1 MANNYTN
8 SVTTL
13 KSYIYLDEFE
23 INGLYNQLYP
33 DILQET
39 TTYGI
44 KNNNNLNGSISGT
57 VLGMIGAEG
66 EVEHSAD
73 ASFSGEIQTKIA
85 IEYKANVIIQHV
97 CDNHLYS
104 LFDIIAESCQS
115 HSMLRGRIIAGY
127 AGFYLTAIYD
137 SEDYFIEL
145 RSIKNSFVKKD
156 ATFILESGDRNYI
169 RALQLDEGTDCYE
182 DYSQSGKYGIEMH
195 LGGNKIRREIR
206 HLTRNIKE
214 GKVFNFCVLGQISHA
229 GLNQYSIK
237 PFAIW

>member
-1 MANNYTN
+1 MANNYMN

-13 KSYIYLDEFE
+13 KSYIYLDECE
-23 INGLYNQLYP
+23 INGLYSQLYP

-39 TTYGI
+39 TTYEI
-44 KNNNNLNGSISGT
+44 KKNSNLNGSISGT

-66 EVEHSAD
+66 EIEHSSD
-73 ASFSGEIQTKIA
+73 TSFSGEIQTKIA
-85 IEYKANVIIQHV
+85 IEYKTNMIIQHV

-115 HSMLRGRIIAGY
+115 HSMLPGRIVAGY
-127 AGFYLTAIYD
+127 ASFYLSAIYD
-137 SEDYFIEL
+137 SDDGQIEL

-156 ATFILESGDRNYI
+156 TTFILESGNRKYI
-169 RALQLDEGTDCYE
+169 KELRLDEATDCYE
-182 DYSQSGKYGIEMH
+182 DYSQSKKYGIEMH

-206 HLTRNIKE
+206 HLTGNIKE
-214 GKVFNFCVLGQISHA
+214 GKAFNFCVLGHISHS
-229 GLNQYSIK
+229 GMNQYSIK